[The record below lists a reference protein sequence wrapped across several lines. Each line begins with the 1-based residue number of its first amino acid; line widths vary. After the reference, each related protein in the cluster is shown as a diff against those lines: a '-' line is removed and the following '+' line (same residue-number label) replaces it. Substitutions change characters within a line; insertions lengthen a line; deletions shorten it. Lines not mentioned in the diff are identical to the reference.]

1 MLANQYSELLHL
13 HMLLELLGILFHS
26 GLFGYYCQELG
37 KKMIDKKQKY
47 IITLL
52 VDNREWNSQ
61 PIEGKLGDLQT
72 IIDEALEQHR
82 ISRFFTIRPKSVEFK
97 RATLLK

>member
-1 MLANQYSELLHL
+1 
-13 HMLLELLGILFHS
+13 
-26 GLFGYYCQELG
+26 
-37 KKMIDKKQKY
+37 MINEKQKY

-52 VDNREWNSQ
+52 VDGREWNSQ

-82 ISRFFTIRPKSVEFK
+82 ISRFFTIRPKK
-97 RATLLK
+97 RRIQKSYFT

>member
-1 MLANQYSELLHL
+1 MKNEPQ
-13 HMLLELLGILFHS
+13 
-26 GLFGYYCQELG
+26 Q
-37 KKMIDKKQKY
+37 Y

-61 PIEGKLGDLQT
+61 PIEGNLGELQN
-72 IIDEALEQHR
+72 IIDKAFEQHR
-82 ISRFFTIRPKSVEFK
+82 ISRFFTIRPKKVEFK

>member
-1 MLANQYSELLHL
+1 M
-13 HMLLELLGILFHS
+13 
-26 GLFGYYCQELG
+26 
-37 KKMIDKKQKY
+37 KKKLQKY

-61 PIEGKLGDLQT
+61 PIEGNIGNLQK
-72 IIDEALEQHR
+72 IIDEAFEQHR
-82 ISRFFTIRPKSVEFK
+82 ISRFFTIMPKNVEFK

>member
-1 MLANQYSELLHL
+1 MFHL
-13 HMLLELLGILFHS
+13 
-26 GLFGYYCQELG
+26 GLFGYYYQELG
-37 KKMIDKKQKY
+37 KKMINKKQKY

-97 RATLLK
+97 RATLLKE